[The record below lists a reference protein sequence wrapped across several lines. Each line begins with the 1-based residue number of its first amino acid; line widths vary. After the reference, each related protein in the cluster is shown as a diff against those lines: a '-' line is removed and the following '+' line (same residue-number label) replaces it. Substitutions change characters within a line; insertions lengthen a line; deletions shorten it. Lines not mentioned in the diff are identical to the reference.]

1 MMVLSCDTQAY
12 ECTNLTS
19 EAYQRRV
26 SEKSEGTNKENIDG
40 GSTKTMNAKG
50 LNEDI
55 LVNKNEERKIM

>member
-1 MMVLSCDTQAY
+1 M
-12 ECTNLTS
+12 TS
-19 EAYQRRV
+19 EAYQRRA
-26 SEKSEGTNKENIDG
+26 SDKSEGTNKENIDG